1 MYYNQLVVLDL
12 ILWET
17 VICGINCASITI
29 CLSVRRVT
37 PGLNSIFVKLTFP
50 DLKKKKNG
58 QNTSLNTVWDW
69 TQIASDFFYWAEYRG
84 MPKTWVPNWKGIPIF
99 TRDLGTQ
106 ITVLLAHLLSTL
118 NIPFACKP
126 AQLAGTWYHDAR
138 ISVTE
143 NWKENWGT

>member
-1 MYYNQLVVLDL
+1 MGKILHL
-12 ILWET
+12 ILFEI
-17 VICGINCASITI
+17 VPKSLLICVWGRI
-29 CLSVRRVT
+29 
-37 PGLNSIFVKLTFP
+37 PGDAQNMSAKLEGDTH
-50 DLKKKKNG
+50 
-58 QNTSLNTVWDW
+58 
-69 TQIASDFFYWAEYRG
+69 
-84 MPKTWVPNWKGIPIF
+84 F

-143 NWKENWGT
+143 N